1 MSSGPGQGLNVSCL
15 EEGKQYILTADT
27 QLIDENYGDYA
38 CDKYAGWLDPDF
50 CPLFSIRVEEGSH
63 NAKLNLGND
72 YPEHKVGEENAWNPY
87 QAIFTVDKRLAATKK
102 AYLYVRGP
110 RPNATIIFNNVAIQE
125 YVGADT
131 RYNFWTGLGA
141 NDTEV
146 SYDEVPEST
155 TKIKET
161 SNEIKYIYYGD
172 STYEEAEGSDDPCGQ
187 LVKNGDAEVSYQV

>member
-102 AYLYVRGP
+102 HIYMYVVHDQMLRSSSIMLQFRNMLEQILDTTFGQVLEPMIQRFLTMKFQKVPP
-110 RPNATIIFNNVAIQE
+110 RLKKHLMRLNIFIMAILHMKKLRVQMIH
-125 YVGADT
+125 VV
-131 RYNFWTGLGA
+131 NLLK
-141 NDTEV
+141 TEM
-146 SYDEVPEST
+146 PR
-155 TKIKET
+155 
-161 SNEIKYIYYGD
+161 
-172 STYEEAEGSDDPCGQ
+172 
-187 LVKNGDAEVSYQV
+187 